1 MAFSL
6 HSRAEYQIFSQY
18 GAIEIYRTG
27 FRVHANTV
35 RTNGTPA
42 YTVGSGLAAGAIIS
56 C

>member
-1 MAFSL
+1 MAFRL
-6 HSRAEYQIFSQY
+6 HSRAEHQILSQY

-27 FRVHANTV
+27 FRVHSNAV

-42 YTVGSGLAAGAIIS
+42 YTVGSRLAARSIIP